1 LEQATMQ
8 DLDSQQLESE
18 NEDFIKSEM
27 SDENSNELN
36 ESASEDAQL
45 QTFLKLKEHGQ
56 SSRTKALRL
65 KENDVIVAIDGSS
78 YHESIDQLVDLLSS
92 GEEDDKWLLTVWR
105 NGKFFEIF
113 TRGPLGGIFEFTR
126 PEESQMIMELF
137 QKREMGQK
145 EEYRIFEAL
154 RDVKRVVD
162 VYDTT
167 HTQLAVILPPVW
179 LVQQKMWEPLLAILC
194 VYLIT
199 FSVNIYLF
207 ILAVD
212 LVGLYLRK
220 GQVTLRRSY
229 GLFQDR
235 QVWAI
240 VAARSDKEAQEM
252 CRNLDEKV
260 NFINAVVKPYKKEV
274 PKRKKKNKS
283 GNVLKASQQY
293 T

>member
-1 LEQATMQ
+1 MQ
-8 DLDSQQLESE
+8 DLDSQQSESE
-18 NEDFIKSEM
+18 NEDFIKPEM

-36 ESASEDAQL
+36 ESSSEEAQL

-78 YHESIDQLVDLLSS
+78 YHESIDKLVDLLSS
-92 GEEDDKWLLTVWR
+92 GEEDDTWLLTVWR

-179 LVQQKMWEPLLAILC
+179 LVQQKMWEPFLAILC

-207 ILAVD
+207 ILAVV

-274 PKRKKKNKS
+274 SKPRKKNKS

>member
-1 LEQATMQ
+1 MQ
-8 DLDSQQLESE
+8 DLDSQQSESE
-18 NEDFIKSEM
+18 NEDLIKSEM
-27 SDENSNELN
+27 SDENSSELN
-36 ESASEDAQL
+36 ESSSEEAQL

-78 YHESIDQLVDLLSS
+78 YHESIDNLVDLLSS
-92 GEEDDKWLLTVWR
+92 GEEDDMWLLTVWR

-179 LVQQKMWEPLLAILC
+179 LLQQKMWEPLLAILC

-207 ILAVD
+207 ILAVV

-274 PKRKKKNKS
+274 PKPRKNKKS

>member
-1 LEQATMQ
+1 MQ
-8 DLDSQQLESE
+8 DLDTQQSQNETGNSADLEIAQ
-18 NEDFIKSEM
+18 NEDHNVM
-27 SDENSNELN
+27 G
-36 ESASEDAQL
+36 EDAFDESQL

-56 SSRTKALRL
+56 SSRTRALRL
-65 KENDVIVAIDGSS
+65 REDDIVVAIDGVS
-78 YHESIDQLVDLLSS
+78 YHDTVDNMVDLLSS
-92 GEEDDKWLLTVWR
+92 GEEGDMWLLTIWR

-113 TRGPLGGIFEFTR
+113 TRGPLCGIFEFTR

-145 EEYRIFEAL
+145 DEYRIYEAL

-162 VYDTT
+162 IYDTT
-167 HTQLAVILPPVW
+167 HSQVAVILPPVW
-179 LVQQKMWEPLLAILC
+179 LLQQKMWEPLLAILC

-199 FSVNIYLF
+199 FSVNIFLF
-207 ILAVD
+207 ILAAI
-212 LVGLYLRK
+212 LVGLYFRR

-229 GLFQDR
+229 GMFQDR

-240 VAARSDKEAQEM
+240 LAARSDLEAQEM

-260 NFINAVVKPYKKEV
+260 NFVSTLVKPYKKEV
-274 PKRKKKNKS
+274 PKPRKKNKS
-283 GNVLKASQQY
+283 GNVPKAITQY

>member
-1 LEQATMQ
+1 MQ
-8 DLDSQQLESE
+8 DLDSQQSESE
-18 NEDFIKSEM
+18 NEDLIKSEM
-27 SDENSNELN
+27 SDENSSELN
-36 ESASEDAQL
+36 ESSSEEAQL

-78 YHESIDQLVDLLSS
+78 YHESIDKLVDLLSS

-207 ILAVD
+207 ILAVV

-260 NFINAVVKPYKKEV
+260 NFINAVVKPYKKEL
-274 PKRKKKNKS
+274 PKPRKKNKS

>member
-1 LEQATMQ
+1 MQ
-8 DLDSQQLESE
+8 DLDSQQSESE
-18 NEDFIKSEM
+18 NGDFIKSEM
-27 SDENSNELN
+27 SNENSNELN
-36 ESASEDAQL
+36 ESSSEEAQL

-65 KENDVIVAIDGSS
+65 KENDVIVAIDGNS
-78 YHESIDQLVDLLSS
+78 YHESIDKLVDLLSS
-92 GEEDDKWLLTVWR
+92 GEEDDMWLLTVWR

-207 ILAVD
+207 ILAVV

-274 PKRKKKNKS
+274 PKPRKKNKS

>member
-1 LEQATMQ
+1 MQ
-8 DLDSQQLESE
+8 DLDSQQSESE
-18 NEDFIKSEM
+18 NQDFIKSEM
-27 SDENSNELN
+27 SDENSNEL
-36 ESASEDAQL
+36 SGSSSEEAQL

-78 YHESIDQLVDLLSS
+78 YHESIDKLVDLLSS
-92 GEEDDKWLLTVWR
+92 GEEDDMWLLTVWR

-207 ILAVD
+207 ILAVV

-260 NFINAVVKPYKKEV
+260 NFINSVLKPYKKEV
-274 PKRKKKNKS
+274 PRPRKKNKS

>member
-1 LEQATMQ
+1 MQ
-8 DLDSQQLESE
+8 DLDSQQSESE

-36 ESASEDAQL
+36 ESSSAEAQL

-65 KENDVIVAIDGSS
+65 KENDVIVAVDGSS
-78 YHESIDQLVDLLSS
+78 YHESIDKLVDLLSS
-92 GEEDDKWLLTVWR
+92 GEEDDMWLLTVWR

-207 ILAVD
+207 ILAVV

-260 NFINAVVKPYKKEV
+260 NFINSVVKPYKKEV
-274 PKRKKKNKS
+274 PKPRKKNKS

>member
-1 LEQATMQ
+1 MQ
-8 DLDSQQLESE
+8 DLDTQQSQNESGNSEDLEIAPSE
-18 NEDFIKSEM
+18 NHNVMEGDA
-27 SDENSNELN
+27 SDES
-36 ESASEDAQL
+36 QL

-56 SSRTKALRL
+56 SSRTRALRL
-65 KENDVIVAIDGSS
+65 KEDDILVAIDGVS
-78 YHESIDQLVDLLSS
+78 YHDTIDNMVDLLSS
-92 GEEDDKWLLTVWR
+92 GEEGDMWLLTIWR

-126 PEESQMIMELF
+126 PEESQIIMELF

-145 EEYRIFEAL
+145 DEYRIYEAL

-162 VYDTT
+162 IYDTT
-167 HTQLAVILPPVW
+167 HSQVAVILPPVW
-179 LVQQKMWEPLLAILC
+179 LLQQKMWEPLLAILC

-199 FSVNIYLF
+199 FSVNIFLF
-207 ILAVD
+207 ILAAI
-212 LVGLYLRK
+212 LVGLYFRR

-229 GLFQDR
+229 GMFQDR

-240 VAARSDKEAQEM
+240 LAARSDLEAQEM

-260 NFINAVVKPYKKEV
+260 NFVNALVKPYKKEV
-274 PKRKKKNKS
+274 PRPRKKNKS
-283 GNVLKASQQY
+283 GNVPKALTQY

>member
-1 LEQATMQ
+1 MQ
-8 DLDSQQLESE
+8 DLDTQQSQSQTDNAEELEMMPS
-18 NEDFIKSEM
+18 
-27 SDENSNELN
+27 ENSNLMG
-36 ESASEDAQL
+36 EDASDESQL

-56 SSRTKALRL
+56 SSRTRALRL
-65 KENDVIVAIDGSS
+65 KEDDILVAIDGVS
-78 YHESIDQLVDLLSS
+78 YHDTIDNMVDLLSS
-92 GEEDDKWLLTVWR
+92 GEEGDMWLLTIWR

-145 EEYRIFEAL
+145 DEYRIYEAL

-162 VYDTT
+162 IYDTT
-167 HTQLAVILPPVW
+167 HSQVAVILPPVW
-179 LVQQKMWEPLLAILC
+179 LLQQKMWEPLLAILC

-199 FSVNIYLF
+199 FSVNIFLF
-207 ILAVD
+207 ILAAI
-212 LVGLYLRK
+212 LVGLYFRR

-229 GLFQDR
+229 GMFQDR

-240 VAARSDKEAQEM
+240 LAARSDLEAQEM

-260 NFINAVVKPYKKEV
+260 NFVNALVKPYKKEV
-274 PKRKKKNKS
+274 PRPRKKNKS
-283 GNVLKASQQY
+283 GNVPKAVTQY

>member
-1 LEQATMQ
+1 MQ
-8 DLDSQQLESE
+8 DLDSQQSESE
-18 NEDFIKSEM
+18 NAGFIKSEM

-36 ESASEDAQL
+36 ESSSEEAQL

-65 KENDVIVAIDGSS
+65 KENDVIVAIDGIS
-78 YHESIDQLVDLLSS
+78 YHESIDKLVDLLSS
-92 GEEDDKWLLTVWR
+92 GEEDDMWLLTVWR

-207 ILAVD
+207 ILAVV

-240 VAARSDKEAQEM
+240 VAARSDREAQEM

-274 PKRKKKNKS
+274 PKPRKKNKS

>member
-1 LEQATMQ
+1 MQ
-8 DLDSQQLESE
+8 DLDTQQAQSL
-18 NEDFIKSEM
+18 NGDNPDLDM
-27 SDENSNELN
+27 SNDSLNEL
-36 ESASEDAQL
+36 EEGASEENVL

-65 KENDVIVAIDGSS
+65 KENDVIVAIDGNS
-78 YHESIDQLVDLLSS
+78 YHDSVDKMVDLLSS
-92 GEEDDKWLLTVWR
+92 GEEGDLWLLTIWR
-105 NGKFFEIF
+105 NGKFFEVF

-126 PEESQMIMELF
+126 PDESQMIFELF
-137 QKREMGQK
+137 QKREMGEK

-167 HTQLAVILPPVW
+167 HSQVAVILPPVW
-179 LVQQKMWEPLLAILC
+179 LLQQKMWEPLLAILC

-199 FSVNIYLF
+199 FSVNIFLF
-207 ILAVD
+207 ILAVI
-212 LVGLYLRK
+212 LIALYLRK

-229 GLFQDR
+229 GMFQDR
-235 QVWAI
+235 NAWAI
-240 VAARSDKEAQEM
+240 LAARSDKEAQEM
-252 CRNLDEKV
+252 CRGLDEQV
-260 NFINAVVKPYKKEV
+260 NFINAQVKPYKKEV
-274 PKRKKKNKS
+274 TKPKKINKS

>member
-1 LEQATMQ
+1 MQ
-8 DLDSQQLESE
+8 DLDSQQSESE

-36 ESASEDAQL
+36 ESSSEEAQL

-78 YHESIDQLVDLLSS
+78 YHESIDKLVDLLSS
-92 GEEDDKWLLTVWR
+92 GEEDDMWLLTVWR

-207 ILAVD
+207 ILAVV

-274 PKRKKKNKS
+274 PKPRKKNKS

>member
-1 LEQATMQ
+1 MQ
-8 DLDSQQLESE
+8 DLDSQQSESE

-27 SDENSNELN
+27 SDENSNEFN
-36 ESASEDAQL
+36 ESSSEEAQL

-65 KENDVIVAIDGSS
+65 KENDVIVAVDGSN
-78 YHESIDQLVDLLSS
+78 YHESIDKLVDLLSS
-92 GEEDDKWLLTVWR
+92 GEEDDMWLLTVWR

-207 ILAVD
+207 ILAVV

-260 NFINAVVKPYKKEV
+260 NFINSVLKPYKKEV
-274 PKRKKKNKS
+274 PKPRKKNKS

>member
-1 LEQATMQ
+1 MQ
-8 DLDSQQLESE
+8 DLDSQQSESE
-18 NEDFIKSEM
+18 NEDFIKSET

-36 ESASEDAQL
+36 ESSSEEAQL

-65 KENDVIVAIDGSS
+65 KENDVIVAVDGSS
-78 YHESIDQLVDLLSS
+78 YHESIDKLVDLLSS
-92 GEEDDKWLLTVWR
+92 GEEDDMWLLTVWR

-207 ILAVD
+207 ILAVV

-274 PKRKKKNKS
+274 PKPRKKNKS

>member
-1 LEQATMQ
+1 MQ
-8 DLDSQQLESE
+8 DLDSQQSESE

-36 ESASEDAQL
+36 ESSSEEAQL

-78 YHESIDQLVDLLSS
+78 YHESIDKLVDLLSS
-92 GEEDDKWLLTVWR
+92 GEENDMWLLTVWR

-167 HTQLAVILPPVW
+167 HSQLAVILPPVW

-207 ILAVD
+207 ILAVV

-252 CRNLDEKV
+252 CRNLDERV

-274 PKRKKKNKS
+274 PKPRKKNKS

>member
-1 LEQATMQ
+1 MQ
-8 DLDSQQLESE
+8 DLDSQQSESE

-36 ESASEDAQL
+36 ESSSEEAQL

-78 YHESIDQLVDLLSS
+78 YHESIDKLVDLLSS
-92 GEEDDKWLLTVWR
+92 GEEDDMWLLTVWR

-179 LVQQKMWEPLLAILC
+179 LLQQKMWEPLLAILC

-207 ILAVD
+207 ILAVV

-274 PKRKKKNKS
+274 PRPRKRNKS

>member
-1 LEQATMQ
+1 MQ
-8 DLDSQQLESE
+8 DLDTQQSQSQADNSEELEMKLSE
-18 NEDFIKSEM
+18 RPNVMEEDA
-27 SDENSNELN
+27 SDEP
-36 ESASEDAQL
+36 QL

-56 SSRTKALRL
+56 SSRTRALRL
-65 KENDVIVAIDGSS
+65 KEDDILVAIDGVS
-78 YHESIDQLVDLLSS
+78 YHDTIDNMVDLLSS
-92 GEEDDKWLLTVWR
+92 GEESDIWLLTIWR

-145 EEYRIFEAL
+145 DEYRIYEAL

-162 VYDTT
+162 IYDTT
-167 HTQLAVILPPVW
+167 HSQVAVILPPVW
-179 LVQQKMWEPLLAILC
+179 LLQQKMWEPLLAILC

-199 FSVNIYLF
+199 FSVNIFLF
-207 ILAVD
+207 ILAAI
-212 LVGLYLRK
+212 LVGLYFRR

-229 GLFQDR
+229 GMFQDR

-240 VAARSDKEAQEM
+240 LAARSDLEAQEM

-260 NFINAVVKPYKKEV
+260 NFVNALVKPYKKEV
-274 PKRKKKNKS
+274 PRPRKKNKS
-283 GNVLKASQQY
+283 GNVPKAVTQY

>member
-1 LEQATMQ
+1 MQ
-8 DLDSQQLESE
+8 DLDTQQSQSQADYSEDLEMTLSE
-18 NEDFIKSEM
+18 NPNVMREDA
-27 SDENSNELN
+27 SDES
-36 ESASEDAQL
+36 QL

-56 SSRTKALRL
+56 SSRTRALRL
-65 KENDVIVAIDGSS
+65 KEDDILVAIDGVS
-78 YHESIDQLVDLLSS
+78 YHDTIDNMVDLLSS
-92 GEEDDKWLLTVWR
+92 GEEGDMWLLTIWR

-145 EEYRIFEAL
+145 DEYRIYEAL

-162 VYDTT
+162 IYDTT
-167 HTQLAVILPPVW
+167 HSQVAVILPPVW
-179 LVQQKMWEPLLAILC
+179 LLQQKMWEPLLAILC

-199 FSVNIYLF
+199 FSVNIFLF
-207 ILAVD
+207 ILAAI
-212 LVGLYLRK
+212 LVGLYFRR

-229 GLFQDR
+229 GMFQDR

-240 VAARSDKEAQEM
+240 LAARSDLEAQEM

-260 NFINAVVKPYKKEV
+260 NFVNALVKPYKKEV
-274 PKRKKKNKS
+274 PRPRKKNKS
-283 GNVLKASQQY
+283 GNVPKAVTQY

>member
-1 LEQATMQ
+1 MQ
-8 DLDSQQLESE
+8 DLDSQQTESE
-18 NEDFIKSEM
+18 NAVFIKSEM

-36 ESASEDAQL
+36 ESSSEEAQL

-65 KENDVIVAIDGSS
+65 KENDVIVAVDGSS
-78 YHESIDQLVDLLSS
+78 YHESIDKLVDLLSS
-92 GEEDDKWLLTVWR
+92 GEEDDMWLLTVWR

-179 LVQQKMWEPLLAILC
+179 LVQQRMWEPLLAILC

-207 ILAVD
+207 ILAVV

-274 PKRKKKNKS
+274 PKPRKKNKS